1 MGSNKNK
8 KRCTMW
14 HRKQNLITCLRIVRS
29 QNVGPQSFQML
40 MHNYAS
46 PQEALDALPALS
58 ARGGRKNF
66 KVAAARQV
74 EGELAKTLNLG
85 GTYLIWGSPLYPRL
99 LAETPSAPPIISIF
113 GHASLLE
120 KPAMAIVGARNASA
134 AALTLCAR
142 LCTELGRRGWVGV
155 SGLARGIDTACH
167 KAMMHSGTIA
177 VIANGADIYYPPE
190 NAALQ
195 EKIKETG
202 LLICENPPGTKPQ
215 ATQFPRRNRIIA
227 GLGRGTLVIE
237 AARRS
242 GSLITARLANEFGR
256 DVFAV
261 PGSPLDPRCLGS
273 NNLIREGAGL
283 VETADDIDAA
293 MSLSVGRFEARAPT
307 QPSHRPASPPE
318 LSDSNRGQIH
328 RLLGPTAVSINALIE
343 LTEMPLPYIY
353 QALLELELAGLLIR
367 HNDGKVSL
375 ATPD

>member
-1 MGSNKNK
+1 
-8 KRCTMW
+8 MW
-14 HRKQNLITCLRIVRS
+14 YSEQNLAICLRIVRS

-46 PQEALDALPALS
+46 PQEALAALPALS

-66 KVAAARQV
+66 KLAAANQIDI
-74 EGELAKTLNLG
+74 EIATTSKLG
-85 GTYLIWGSPLYPRL
+85 GKYLIWGGPVYPRL
-99 LAETPSAPPIISIF
+99 LAETTSAPPMVSIF
-113 GHASLLE
+113 GHPSVLE
-120 KPAMAIVGARNASA
+120 RQTLAIVGARNASA

-167 KAMMHSGTIA
+167 KAMIDSGTIA
-177 VIANGADIYYPPE
+177 VIANGVDIHYPPE

-195 EKIKETG
+195 DRIKQAG

-215 ATQFPRRNRIIA
+215 ASQFPRRNRIIA

-293 MSLSVGRFEARAPT
+293 MALSAGQFEARPPLPLNQRPT
-307 QPSHRPASPPE
+307 SPPE
-318 LSDSNRGQIH
+318 LSDSDRGQIH
-328 RLLGPTAVSINALIE
+328 TLLGPTAISINALTE
-343 LTEMPLPYIY
+343 LTDMPLPYIY
-353 QALLELELAGLLIR
+353 QALLELELAGLLLR
-367 HNDGKVSL
+367 HHDGKVSL
-375 ATPD
+375 ASSD